1 MKLESYIKNNRK
13 ALDVEEPDEKHLWKG
28 ITKGMGQTKR
38 ARLFMTSRSAA
49 AVAAIIILSVIAAYF
64 IGRNHQNKLILS
76 NINSGL
82 ASHEVVLLKQIDDYS
97 EQIRKTGFNTDHLAS
112 GNRELDYIDD
122 LIHYY
127 SEDLKQNGPNDRLIN
142 SLIDLYE
149 KKILV
154 LTRMLN
160 EIEKNESHEKS
171 KINL

>member
-13 ALDVEEPDEKHLWKG
+13 DLDVEEADEKYLWKG
-28 ITKGMGQTKR
+28 ILKGMGQTKR
-38 ARLFMTSRSAA
+38 TRLFITSRSAA
-49 AVAAIIILSVIAAYF
+49 AIAAIIILSGIAAYF
-64 IGRNHQNKLILS
+64 IGRNHQNNLILA
-76 NINSGL
+76 NINSDL

-97 EQIRKTGFNTDHLAS
+97 KQIRKTGFNTDHLAS
-112 GNRELDYIDD
+112 GTKELDYIDD

-127 SEDLKQNGPNDRLIN
+127 SEDLKQNGPNDKLIY